1 MFLVGSRQEREL
13 WNFCKDEFKNDA
25 EFAYSQYMERK
36 NDKKLRLLDK
46 SLGFISLRKAPF

>member
-25 EFAYSQYMERK
+25 EFAYSQYMEKK
-36 NDKKLRLLDK
+36 NNQKLRLLDK
-46 SLGFISLRKAPF
+46 SLGFLSLRKAPF

>member
-36 NDKKLRLLDK
+36 NNKISQIFDF
-46 SLGFISLRKAPF
+46 SLSFLSLRKAPF

>member
-36 NDKKLRLLDK
+36 SNKISQIFDF
-46 SLGFISLRKAPF
+46 SLSFLSLRKAPF